1 MRSCSVLDSAAL
13 TAALLLTPLAAS
25 VARQAPGPRDVLLAT
40 TTSLYDTGLLDS
52 LAPLFERQSGYRLRV
67 VAVGSG
73 QALRMAERGDADVLL
88 AHSPAAEEA
97 FMQAGFGVRRLAVA
111 SNLFTIAG
119 PADDPAR
126 ARSAPSAPLALRQI
140 ADSAHRFVSR
150 GDSSGTHQRELALWR
165 AAGGRPT
172 WPGYLE
178 SGQGMAATL
187 LIADE
192 RSAYTLTDRATY
204 ATLRRRVDLV
214 PLREREAALLN
225 VYHVIELSPD
235 RRPRLNLEGGRA
247 FAEFMVSSRVQD
259 YLERFGTSRYGEPL
273 FIPARGR
280 EPSP

>member
-1 MRSCSVLDSAAL
+1 MRSFSVLDSAAL

-119 PADDPAR
+119 PGDDPAR
-126 ARSAPSAPLALRQI
+126 ARSATSAPVALRQI

-165 AAGGRPT
+165 AAGGRPA

-192 RSAYTLTDRATY
+192 RRAYTLTDRATF
-204 ATLRRRVDLV
+204 AALRRRLALE
-214 PLREREAALLN
+214 PLRGAEPALLN
-225 VYHVIELSPD
+225 IYHVIEVNPAG
-235 RRPRLNLEGGRA
+235 RPRVNAAGARA
-247 FAEFMVSSRVQD
+247 LAEFLVSPATQDLIGDFGRSR
-259 YLERFGTSRYGEPL
+259 FGEPL

-280 EPSP
+280 EPPP